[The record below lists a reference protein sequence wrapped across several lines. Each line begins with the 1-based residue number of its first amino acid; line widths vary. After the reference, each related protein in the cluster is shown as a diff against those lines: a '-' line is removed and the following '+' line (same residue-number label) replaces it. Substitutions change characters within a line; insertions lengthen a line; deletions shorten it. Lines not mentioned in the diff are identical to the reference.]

1 MRCTRKASIS
11 RWAGSSGCWQRLGNP
26 ERRLPPVVH
35 IAGTNGKGSTLAMLH
50 AMLQAGGHRVDRYIS
65 PHLVR
70 FNERILQDGRPIAED
85 RLADMP
91 ANAARQPMTAQPIT
105 FFEIT
110 TAAAFLAFAD
120 VPADWVLL
128 ETGLGGR
135 LDATNVVAKPR
146 LCLITPVSMDHE
158 SFLGDTLAQIAF
170 EKAGILKA
178 GRARGDRAAAAGGAG
193 GDRGAGG
200 RDRRAACWCT
210 GATGPSHGT
219 AAGIAVETGTQ
230 RLDLPRPRLEGVHQ
244 IDNAGLATMAA
255 LQLTEAELSSASIGG
270 GLLEARW
277 PARLQRLMQG
287 PLTELVP
294 PGTTLWLDGGHNPAA
309 GQVLA
314 ESLGTL
320 ARGRALHL
328 VVGMLTTKDLGQFL
342 APLAPLAASLRFVPV
357 PGDSPS
363 HDPQASA
370 TTAGLLGARAVRRRS
385 FTAAIRAIIA
395 RGGAALRHPDL
406 RLAVPRW
413 RGAAQ
418 PRLTGEE
425 RLGRARPGR
434 LTMLFEDRRDAGRQL
449 GLRLRKLGPAPTRWC
464 WRCRGAACRW
474 RPRSRP
480 CSRRRSIS
488 CWCAR
493 SARPATR
500 SWRPAPW
507 STVRSPSWS

>member
-1 MRCTRKASIS
+1 MARAA
-11 RWAGSSGCWQRLGNP
+11 RWPCWRP
-26 ERRLPPVVH
+26 CC
-35 IAGTNGKGSTLAMLH
+35 S
-50 AMLQAGGHRVDRYIS
+50 AGGHRVDRYIS

-70 FNERILQDGRPIAED
+70 FNERILQNGRPIAED
-85 RLADMP
+85 RLAECLQRCEA
-91 ANAARQPMTAQPIT
+91 ANDGAAIT

-110 TAAAFLAFAD
+110 TAAAFLAFAE

-178 GRARGDRAAAAGGAG
+178 GVPAVIGPQQPEALAVIEARADEIGAPLVVH
-193 GDRGAGG
+193 G
-200 RDRRAACWCT
+200 RDWAV
-210 GATGPSHGT
+210 HGT
-219 AAGIAVETGTQ
+219 AAGITVETGTQ

-342 APLAPLAASLRFVPV
+342 TPLAPLAASLRFVPV

-370 TTAGLLGARAVRRRS
+370 TTAGLLGARASAAES

-395 RGGAALRHPDL
+395 EEAPPYDILICGSLYLAGEVLRSH
-406 RLAVPRW
+406 
-413 RGAAQ
+413 G
-418 PRLTGEE
+418 
-425 RLGRARPGR
+425 
-434 LTMLFEDRRDAGRQL
+434 
-449 GLRLRKLGPAPTRWC
+449 
-464 WRCRGAACRW
+464 
-474 RPRSRP
+474 
-480 CSRRRSIS
+480 
-488 CWCAR
+488 
-493 SARPATR
+493 
-500 SWRPAPW
+500 
-507 STVRSPSWS
+507 